1 MLPDLNLLQDNFIK
15 DLLQFTKSHQIKQNK
30 QFPFW
35 NLDRVLEMLS
45 SSQFKA
51 LCVKNPSLYFKKV
64 IFLVLL
70 ASPKRITEFKSISL
84 SKSTITL
91 DKIILRTHAKFIKKN
106 ATAFFN
112 PTELPIP
119 SYPNNTD
126 ICPVYNLNKYLE
138 ITQKISQNTDSLRP
152 DQLFIKENGL
162 PFTTHQL
169 RSSIREIIIRAD
181 PLAPKESS
189 TFHNVRKVASTLLDY
204 RGFSY
209 QQIMDSMQWKNS
221 QTYLT
226 YYCQLGLIE
235 QNKRGCIIAGKVI
248 PST

>member
-1 MLPDLNLLQDNFIK
+1 MLPELNMLQDNVIK
-15 DLLQFTKSHQIKQNK
+15 DLLQFTKSHLIKQNK

-35 NLDRVLEMLS
+35 NLDKVLEMLS
-45 SSQFKA
+45 SHQFKA
-51 LCVKNPSLYFKKV
+51 LCNKNPSLYFKKV

-70 ASPKRITEFKSISL
+70 ASPKRINEFKAISL
-84 SKSTITL
+84 SKSSIL
-91 DKIILRTHAKFIKKN
+91 SDKIILRTHAKFIKKN
-106 ATAFFN
+106 ATALYN
-112 PTELPIP
+112 PSELPIP
-119 SYPNNTD
+119 SYPMNSD
-126 ICPVYNLNKYLE
+126 ICPVQNLKKYLE
-138 ITQKISQNTDSLRP
+138 ITQKICLNTETLRP

-235 QNKRGCIIAGKVI
+235 QNQKGCIIAGKVI